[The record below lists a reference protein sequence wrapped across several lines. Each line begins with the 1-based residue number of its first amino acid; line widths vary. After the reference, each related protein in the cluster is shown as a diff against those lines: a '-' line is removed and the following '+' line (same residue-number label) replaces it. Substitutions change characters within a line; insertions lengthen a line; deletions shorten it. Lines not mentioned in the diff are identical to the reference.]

1 MKISKSLTQ
10 AFAGLTAAT
19 FLLLPVAA
27 WAEEREYYHGP
38 GMMWG
43 GGWGGWFMG
52 PLMMLLFIAL
62 AVVMVV
68 FLVRWLGSHGA
79 GLGGSEGTTQSAP
92 FDILKERFAR
102 GEIDQEEFERRKRV
116 LEE

>member
-1 MKISKSLTQ
+1 MKISDCFLP
-10 AFAGLTAAT
+10 GLVGPTAA
-19 FLLLPVAA
+19 LLLSPASA
-27 WAEEREYYHGP
+27 WAEEGEYYHGH

-43 GGWGGWFMG
+43 GGWFMG

-79 GLGGSEGTTQSAP
+79 GLGGSEGTTQSP
-92 FDILKERFAR
+92 PRDILKERFAR